1 MWLPLVAKKA
11 GKVRL
16 LNCAYYFLEQIG
28 IRLVRKKVKEDTRKA
43 NILVSATKLNKH
55 LSEDPGNIGRREDWC
70 QVVDL

>member
-1 MWLPLVAKKA
+1 M
-11 GKVRL
+11 
-16 LNCAYYFLEQIG
+16 I
-28 IRLVRKKVKEDTRKA
+28 RKKVKEDTRKA